1 MKGFPH
7 PSRLHPFE
15 RALLELTLGEARYCL
30 AVERVDTLR
39 KAMLEVR
46 GDPEADVVVSVP
58 GAWSGAALPMEHLHS
73 SDGLESASWMLLL
86 LVVPCVGNLA
96 LGSLKAEVDIMLAAA
111 GSSF

>member
-1 MKGFPH
+1 MWGTLLLRRAARQLDTLTKELTGPLSRYVKGFPH

-46 GDPEADVVVSVP
+46 DDPEADVVVGKP
-58 GAWSGAALPMEHLHS
+58 GVLAGCAALGKLQS
-73 SDGLESASWMLLL
+73 SDALESAS
-86 LVVPCVGNLA
+86 
-96 LGSLKAEVDIMLAAA
+96 
-111 GSSF
+111 